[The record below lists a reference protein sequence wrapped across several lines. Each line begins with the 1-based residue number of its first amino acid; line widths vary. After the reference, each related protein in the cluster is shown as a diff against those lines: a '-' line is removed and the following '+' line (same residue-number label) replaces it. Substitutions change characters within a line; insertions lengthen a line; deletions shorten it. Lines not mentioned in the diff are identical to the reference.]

1 WRRFGRNY
9 YTRHDYEG
17 VDAQGAGKLMQ
28 QLRAELNLLAGRQ
41 FGDYEVR
48 HADDFAYTDPV
59 DGSTA
64 TQQGVRI
71 LFHGGGRIVY
81 RLSGTGTQGATLRV
95 YIERHEP
102 DPSRHGDDPQQA
114 LAPLIS
120 IAREIAAIQDHTG
133 REKPDVIT

>member
-1 WRRFGRNY
+1 
-9 YTRHDYEG
+9 
-17 VDAQGAGKLMQ
+17 M
-28 QLRAELNLLAGRQ
+28 
-41 FGDYEVR
+41 
-48 HADDFAYTDPV
+48 